1 MNIVVVNGI
10 FYLIIFYIIVRQ
22 QQKLVKGDA
31 NICSWPSSGCG
42 LDTSAIGGRTIASG
56 DVDNHQKPQHN
67 NK

>member
-10 FYLIIFYIIVRQ
+10 FYLIIFYIVVRQ

-31 NICSWPSSGCG
+31 NICSWPSFGCG

-56 DVDNHQKPQHN
+56 DVDNHHKS
-67 NK
+67 